1 MPTYDALGVDALQV
15 QLRWNRVASERPDDP
30 RDPEDPAYEW
40 PDQLDRAMSE
50 ARRRGIAISLLVTQ
64 SPPWANGGR
73 SGAWVPRR
81 RAFADFL
88 TAASRHYRYVR
99 RWQI

>member
-1 MPTYDALGVDALQV
+1 MPTYDALGVDTLQV

-50 ARRRGIAISLLVTQ
+50 ARRRGIAASGTCPR
-64 SPPWANGGR
+64 PPGGR
-73 SGAWVPRR
+73 RPPPDRAPGGRGARR
-81 RAFADFL
+81 
-88 TAASRHYRYVR
+88 
-99 RWQI
+99 